1 MENGGLLSHIG
12 GASFDRRGIDASVDE
27 ADTQPGM
34 EAGLIR
40 PEQKIITM
48 LKLRLFVSALVLILV
63 AGCGTSSAQT
73 TQAEPSSTVQATDAH
88 ISTGRGR
95 LFDERY
101 PRYQVM
107 PSDILSVSFPLI
119 PELQPVPVT
128 VQPDGYITLPNGVG
142 TMYVKGDTVPQIV
155 DMLTKAYSKTM
166 HNPIVNVDITNF
178 QPPVF
183 TVNGQVGKPGQYP
196 LRIDTTVSEGIA
208 VAGGFLPTA
217 KTQVFVFHRISNDWM
232 EVKKLNLKQLLN
244 GHNIHEDVQLHAG
257 DMIFVPDK
265 FIANFRKYVPYGL
278 GTGLGFNG
286 NTALLGQ

>member
-1 MENGGLLSHIG
+1 
-12 GASFDRRGIDASVDE
+12 
-27 ADTQPGM
+27 
-34 EAGLIR
+34 
-40 PEQKIITM
+40 M
-48 LKLRLFVSALVLILV
+48 LKLRLLVSALVLILV
-63 AGCGTSSAQT
+63 AGCGAIFAQT
-73 TQAEPSSTVQATDAH
+73 TQPDPSPTIQAADAH
-88 ISTGRGR
+88 TSNRRGAP
-95 LFDERY
+95 FDERY

-107 PSDILSVSFPLI
+107 PSDILAISFPLI
-119 PELQPVPVT
+119 PELQTVSVT
-128 VQPDGYITLPNGVG
+128 VQPDGFINLPNGVG
-142 TMYVKGDTVPQIV
+142 TMYVKGLTIPQIV
-155 DMLTKAYSKTM
+155 DTLTKSYSKTM
-166 HNPIVNVDITNF
+166 HNPILAVDITNF

-217 KTQVFVFHRISNDWM
+217 KTQVFVFHRISADWM

-265 FIANFRKYVPYGL
+265 FIANFRKYVPYSL

>member
-1 MENGGLLSHIG
+1 
-12 GASFDRRGIDASVDE
+12 
-27 ADTQPGM
+27 
-34 EAGLIR
+34 
-40 PEQKIITM
+40 M
-48 LKLRLFVSALVLILV
+48 LTLRSLVSALVLLV
-63 AGCGTSSAQT
+63 AGCGASSAQT
-73 TQAEPSSTVQATDAH
+73 TQPSPTVQATDGQ
-88 ISTGRGR
+88 ISDGRGAP
-95 LFDERY
+95 FDARY
-101 PRYQVM
+101 PRYQVN
-107 PSDILSVSFPLI
+107 PSDVLSVSFPLI
-119 PELQPVPVT
+119 PELQPVSIT
-128 VQPDGYITLPNGVG
+128 VQPDGYINLPNGAG
-142 TMYVKGDTVPQIV
+142 AIYVKGLTIPQIA
-155 DMLTKAYSKTM
+155 DTLTKSYSKTM

-244 GHNIHEDVQLHAG
+244 GHNIHEDVQLHPG

-286 NTALLGQ
+286 NQALLSQ

>member
-1 MENGGLLSHIG
+1 
-12 GASFDRRGIDASVDE
+12 
-27 ADTQPGM
+27 
-34 EAGLIR
+34 
-40 PEQKIITM
+40 M
-48 LKLRLFVSALVLILV
+48 LKLRLLVSALVLLV
-63 AGCGTSSAQT
+63 AGCGAISAQG
-73 TQAEPSSTVQATDAH
+73 TQPSPTVQATDAQ
-88 ISTGRGR
+88 ISDGRGAP
-95 LFDERY
+95 FDARY
-101 PRYQVM
+101 PRYQVN
-107 PSDILSVSFPLI
+107 PSDVLSVSFPLI
-119 PELQPVPVT
+119 PELQPVSIT
-128 VQPDGYITLPNGVG
+128 VQPDGYINLPNGAG
-142 TMYVKGDTVPQIV
+142 TKYVKGLTIPQIV
-155 DMLTKAYSKTM
+155 DALTKSYSKTM
-166 HNPIVNVDITNF
+166 HNPIVAVDITNF

-286 NTALLGQ
+286 NQALLNQ